1 MLSRAFSNTSVDLVG
16 RMVICEGGIRDEN
29 GMRAAA
35 GGPAGR
41 RVRTGALARSADD
54 PDAFREFYVAN
65 VQRLVVFFT
74 RRTLDP
80 EVALDLAADTF
91 AAALQHRGQ
100 FRGGTDAEAEGWLFA
115 IARSQLAHYWRRGVA
130 ERRALEQV
138 RGDPPSLAVSELER
152 IEELAGLP
160 ELRGRVR
167 HAMAHLHPHQAYAVL
182 QRVVGERGYEE
193 LAAELGVS
201 QDVVRARVSRG
212 LRALAA
218 TVESGGA

>member
-1 MLSRAFSNTSVDLVG
+1 METVMERPISRSMHAP
-16 RMVICEGGIRDEN
+16 
-29 GMRAAA
+29 RAAA
-35 GGPAGR
+35 L
-41 RVRTGALARSADD
+41 VRSAG
-54 PDAFREFYVAN
+54 DAEAFKDFYVAN

-80 EVALDLAADTF
+80 EVALDLTGETF
-91 AAALQHRGQ
+91 ATALQRRRQ
-100 FRGGTDAEAEGWLFA
+100 FRGASEAEAEGWLFA
-115 IARSQLAHYWRRGVA
+115 IARSTLSHYWRRGVA

-138 RGDPPSLAVSELER
+138 GLDPPCIALSELER

-160 ELRGRVR
+160 NLRRR
-167 HAMAHLHPHQAYAVL
+167 MREAMAGIHPQQAYAVL
-182 QRVVGERGYEE
+182 QRIVEERGYDD

-218 TVESGGA
+218 TNALAAAA

>member
-1 MLSRAFSNTSVDLVG
+1 MGTVKERPVRRRG
-16 RMVICEGGIRDEN
+16 RE
-29 GMRAAA
+29 A
-35 GGPAGR
+35 
-41 RVRTGALARSADD
+41 ALARSAEDA
-54 PDAFREFYVAN
+54 DAFRDFYLAN

-74 RRTLDP
+74 RRTLNA
-80 EVALDLAADTF
+80 EVALDLTGETF
-91 AAALQHRGQ
+91 ATALQRRRQ
-100 FRGGTDAEAEGWLFA
+100 FRGASDAEAEGWLFA
-115 IARSQLAHYWRRGVA
+115 IARSQLARYWRRGIA

-138 RGDPPSLAVSELER
+138 GLDPPCVALSELER

-167 HAMAHLHPHQAYAVL
+167 EAIAGIHPQQAYAVL
-182 QRVVGERGYEE
+182 QRVVEERGYDD

-218 TVESGGA
+218 TVG